1 MIKISNTTLNSKLG
15 DNIDLLLRGDGKEFD
30 AYLSEIVSK
39 LPVPESNASLHCYV
53 LNNDGNERPRV
64 NDLAQAV
71 ALRMIDYCIPRSE
84 INRAK
89 EKDTLHN
96 TTVETSRLKIKARKL
111 FTDITNTGE
120 GGEMLLYMLTQAF
133 LRIPQFLCKMP
144 LKTSSQMHYHGA
156 DGVHIKYD
164 TNSQKLALYW
174 GESKLYSSIED
185 GLSACFKSISPFLF
199 DSGGSNASQFRD
211 LQLIT
216 GNIDVLDSDLEKAI
230 LNYLD
235 PDSPFFNKLQYRG
248 ICLVGFDESC
258 YPTKPNQKTTENVIS
273 EVSQKYNDWVKMVSR
288 RIKLKA
294 PLDNIILEVFLLP
307 FPSVEDFRTA
317 FLEELKYV

>member
-1 MIKISNTTLNSKLG
+1 MTNITLQSNLG
-15 DNIDLLLRGDGKEFD
+15 KNIDLLLRGNGKEFD
-30 AYLSEIVSK
+30 AYLSEIISK
-39 LPVPESNASLHCYV
+39 VPVPDTNATLHCYV
-53 LNNDGNERPRV
+53 VNHDGNDNPRV

-84 INRAK
+84 IKRAK
-89 EKDTLHN
+89 EKDQQDN
-96 TTVETSRLKIKARKL
+96 TTVEVAKLKIKARKL
-111 FTDITNTGE
+111 FTDIENTGE

-164 TNSQKLALYW
+164 NQTQKLALYW

-185 GLSACFKSISPFLF
+185 GLSACFDSIMPFLIDTGGT
-199 DSGGSNASQFRD
+199 DSSQFRD

-216 GNIDVLDSDLEKAI
+216 GNIDVLDDELEVAL

-248 ICLVGFDESC
+248 ICLVGFDEES
-258 YPTKPNQKTTENVIS
+258 YPNSPNQKTIDQVIS
-273 EVSQKYNDWVKMVSR
+273 EV
-288 RIKLKA
+288 KLKYDEWQKKVRRRLRSRES
-294 PLDNIILEVFLLP
+294 LDRIIIEVFLLP
-307 FPSVEDFRTA
+307 FPSVGNFRKS